1 MRGREFIASL
11 WQDLRFAARMIA
23 KRPGFSAAIVLTVA
37 VGIGANTALFS
48 VVRAVLLRPL
58 GYTDPQQLVIL
69 SGGATPIHVDELGA
83 AARSYTDTG
92 VFSSAEEMALTGIG
106 ERKS

>member
-1 MRGREFIASL
+1 MMGGPGFIVSL

-23 KRPGFSAAIVLTVA
+23 KRPGFTAAIVLTVA

-69 SGGATPIHVDELGA
+69 SRRRH
-83 AARSYTDTG
+83 SH
-92 VFSSAEEMALTGIG
+92 SC
-106 ERKS
+106 